1 MKDKEIF
8 NNIMLDFYRNMEQNC
23 RDCVRSMRKQIG
35 DVDRTDPIYLEHQRF
50 LYRVNSDIQYYEK
63 QKRLLER

>member
-8 NNIMLDFYRNMEQNC
+8 NNIMWDFYRNMEQTC
-23 RDCVRSMRKQIG
+23 IDCVRSMREQIG
-35 DVDRTDPIYLEHQRF
+35 DVDRTDPIYIDYQRF
-50 LYRVNSDIQYYEK
+50 LYRVNSGIQYYEK

>member
-8 NNIMLDFYRNMEQNC
+8 NNIMWDFYRNMEQTC
-23 RDCVRSMRKQIG
+23 RDCVRSMREQIG
-35 DVDRTDPIYLEHQRF
+35 DVDRTDPIYAEHQRF